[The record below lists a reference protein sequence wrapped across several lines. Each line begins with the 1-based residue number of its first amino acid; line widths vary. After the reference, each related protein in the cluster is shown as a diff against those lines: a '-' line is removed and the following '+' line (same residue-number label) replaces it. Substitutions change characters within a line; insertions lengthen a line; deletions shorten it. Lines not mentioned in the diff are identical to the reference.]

1 MEKKVT
7 INEKEYTV
15 KEIKYIDAVDT
26 DPNDKKDMVRKLL
39 KSSVGMTD
47 EEIENLTMREGIEL
61 QKVVDEVNGLTDFLK
76 ATEKTKKEQ
85 S

>member
-7 INEKEYTV
+7 INDKEYTV

-26 DPNDKKDMVRKLL
+26 NPDDKKAMVSKLL
-39 KSSVGMTD
+39 KDAAGLTD
-47 EEIENLTMREGIEL
+47 EEISGLTLKEGMEL

-76 ATEKTKKEQ
+76 AAENKE
-85 S
+85 